1 MHATDRKNLLQL
13 EKAFGSFTPPF
24 FLLFRPRPMKGQIPD
39 ELSGNRKRK
48 FQSRE
53 PEEILKEAMKAIH
66 RKRQQRADRLP
77 FVRVDGYSTKK
88 ALPILTSGLQGE
100 TLFPVMVAKLEERRC
115 RA

>member
-1 MHATDRKNLLQL
+1 
-13 EKAFGSFTPPF
+13 
-24 FLLFRPRPMKGQIPD
+24 
-39 ELSGNRKRK
+39 
-48 FQSRE
+48 
-53 PEEILKEAMKAIH
+53 MKAIH

-77 FVRVDGYSTKK
+77 FVRVDGYSTQK

>member
-1 MHATDRKNLLQL
+1 M
-13 EKAFGSFTPPF
+13 
-24 FLLFRPRPMKGQIPD
+24 
-39 ELSGNRKRK
+39 
-48 FQSRE
+48 
-53 PEEILKEAMKAIH
+53 KEAMKAIH

-77 FVRVDGYSTKK
+77 FVRVDGYSTQK